1 MKNKNYSRREF
12 MEHSAFGAIAGV
24 VLNTASI
31 QSFAGSAEQTRLVY
45 VGTYTSGKSEGIYI
59 FRLDYA
65 TGELKPAGTVKGVSN
80 PSYLAL
86 DHHRKYL
93 YAVNEETEFDGK
105 KSGAVSAFAIDP
117 KTGALRFLNQRASL
131 GGAPCYVTV
140 DNKDTFILVANYVGG
155 NVSVLPVKQSGG
167 LGASVDLEQHAG
179 SSVNHDRQEGP
190 HAHCIVLDPTG
201 RYAYSCDLGTDKI
214 MIYQFD
220 SKSGKLSPARQ
231 PWAAVKAGAGPRH
244 LTFHPNGLHAYVINE
259 LDATVSA
266 FEFDPASGALKELQ
280 NLPTLPTDFKGENTS
295 ADIHITPDGNFLYC
309 SNRGYDHLAAFRID
323 NKSGQLEFLRHES
336 TLGKTP
342 RNFVIDPT
350 GAFLLVANQN
360 SDNIVT
366 FRIDPSNGNLKPT
379 GHAASV
385 PSPVCLRFGG
395 K

>member
-1 MKNKNYSRREF
+1 MANTNHSRREF
-12 MEHSAFGAIAGV
+12 MKKSALGALGGV
-24 VLNTASI
+24 LLGTNSI
-31 QSFAGSAEQTRLVY
+31 TSRGGSAEQTRLVY
-45 VGTYTSGKSEGIYI
+45 VGTYTSGKSEGIYLC
-59 FRLDYA
+59 RLDYG

-295 ADIHITPDGNFLYC
+295 ADIHITPDGKFLYC

-323 NKSGQLEFLRHES
+323 NKNGRLEFLGHES

-350 GAFLLVANQN
+350 GTFLLVANQN
-360 SDNIVT
+360 SDNIVS
-366 FRIDPSNGNLKPT
+366 FRIDPSTGNLKPT
-379 GHAASV
+379 GHVATV
-385 PSPVCLRFGG
+385 PSPVCLKF
-395 K
+395 